1 MELGF
6 SADWVFIIL
15 TIACVV
21 FLFQILIDYN
31 KQASQIRPLIHH
43 AADVRSRREEEIK
56 NVERQI
62 EEMEGKTT
70 ELDQQLEQLETKRQ
84 QVESVLK
91 QMGERE

>member
-6 SADWVFIIL
+6 SADWVFIVL

-21 FLFQILIDYN
+21 FFFQILIEYN
-31 KQASQIRPLIHH
+31 KQASQIRPLIHQ
-43 AADVRSRREEEIK
+43 AADVRARREEEIK

-62 EEMEGKTT
+62 EETEGKTA
-70 ELDQQLEQLETKRQ
+70 ELDQQLEQLEAKRQ

-91 QMGERE
+91 QMGGRE